1 MEMTRIGYRMNGA
14 VARPDDELVK
24 RVGAYWS
31 CDLSDAMNGAQTMT
45 GLRSVAVPGARIAGP
60 AVTVNSIA
68 PSINAGKMGLAQC
81 NPGDVLVV
89 AAPSAVHH
97 AVWGSNLAYGTK
109 SRGVAALIVDGAV
122 RDVSQLREVGLP
134 VFAREIVTAAAP
146 VHSPKGE
153 VNVPIACGGVVVFPG
168 DIIVADED
176 GIVVVPSQS
185 VEQVLAEADAVKA
198 KAESVQEMLGR
209 GEVTN
214 LAGIR
219 GLYAADG
226 FDVD

>member
-1 MEMTRIGYRMNGA
+1 MNRIGYRMNGD
-14 VARPDDELVK
+14 VVRPDEELIK
-24 RVGAYWS
+24 RVGTYWS

-45 GLRSVAVPGARIAGP
+45 GLHTVAVPDARVVGP

-68 PSINAGKMGLAQC
+68 PSINAGKIGLAHC
-81 NPGDVLVV
+81 LPGDVLVV
-89 AAPSAVHH
+89 AAPSAVSH
-97 AVWGSNLAYGTK
+97 AVWGGNLAFGTK
-109 SRGVAALIVDGAV
+109 SRGVSALIIDGAI

-134 VFAREIVTAAAP
+134 VFARHVVTAAAP
-146 VHSPKGE
+146 VYSPKGE

-176 GIVVVPSQS
+176 GIVVVPPTN
-185 VEQVLAEADAVKA
+185 VDQVLAEADAVKA
-198 KAESVQEMLGR
+198 KAESVQDLLAR

-219 GLYAADG
+219 NQFAADG
-226 FDVD
+226 FDLG

>member
-1 MEMTRIGYRMNGA
+1 MTRIGYRMNGA
-14 VARPDDELVK
+14 VARPDQELVE
-24 RVGAYWS
+24 RVGVYWS
-31 CDLSDAMNGAQTMT
+31 CDLSDAMNGAQTMI

-68 PSINAGKMGLAQC
+68 PSINAGKIGLAHC

-97 AVWGSNLAYGTK
+97 AVWGGNLAYGTK
-109 SRGVAALIVDGAV
+109 SRGVAALIVDGAI
-122 RDVSQLREVGLP
+122 RDVSQLRTVGLP
-134 VFAREIVTAAAP
+134 VFARDVVTAAAP
-146 VHSPKGE
+146 VYSPKGE
-153 VNVPIACGGVVVFPG
+153 VNIPIACGGVVVFPG

-176 GIVVVPSQS
+176 GIVVIPPQS
-185 VEQVLAEADAVKA
+185 VDQILAEADAIKA
-198 KAESVQEMLGR
+198 KADGVQEMLGR

-219 GLYAADG
+219 GQYATDG

>member
-81 NPGDVLVV
+81 KPGDVLVV